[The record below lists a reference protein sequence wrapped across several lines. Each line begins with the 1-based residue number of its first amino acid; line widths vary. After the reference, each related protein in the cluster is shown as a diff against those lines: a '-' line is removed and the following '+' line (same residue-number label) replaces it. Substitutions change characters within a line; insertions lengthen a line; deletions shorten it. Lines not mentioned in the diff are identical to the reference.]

1 MCEENMPRTS
11 ATEQRP
17 MPTKRSISDRA
28 LRRWFPK
35 RYIRKRMRWTE
46 IEHREKLR
54 AAESRND
61 RRSLEASHNFDMLDL
76 EDWLTR
82 IEDHQLITK
91 AGRMDLSLDDIPEP
105 QGGPDDT
112 PGHWHTGDTGSR
124 ILYSDSRLA
133 LQKAIRER
141 APAYRKERREVYEFY
156 SKIVRGVGGVLTGI
170 GGTIIGII
178 SVLKK

>member
-1 MCEENMPRTS
+1 MPRTS

-124 ILYSDSRLA
+124 ILFENCSRSWGRTHRNRRNNHRNYIGA
-133 LQKAIRER
+133 QKM
-141 APAYRKERREVYEFY
+141 
-156 SKIVRGVGGVLTGI
+156 TGRDYVTQ
-170 GGTIIGII
+170 GEGLPSGQRFR
-178 SVLKK
+178 